1 VKSSFHI
8 FYSKYFLF
16 QCGRSLQVE
25 KPLVTT
31 YPPSRVTDMKVVSMQ
46 VDQMSVT
53 IEWTATGQQLD
64 QGIGNP
70 RH

>member
-1 VKSSFHI
+1 
-8 FYSKYFLF
+8 
-16 QCGRSLQVE
+16 VE